1 MIKIIDKNKIIY
13 FTKETDANN
22 YKDYMINGLKVIRI
36 TGKTYHFNNG
46 DRLTDVTFNNPSK
59 KYVLVTRCNR
69 RITSGKLQKKHI
81 TAIKKEGIKW
91 NII

>member
-36 TGKTYHFNNG
+36 TGK
-46 DRLTDVTFNNPSK
+46 
-59 KYVLVTRCNR
+59 
-69 RITSGKLQKKHI
+69 
-81 TAIKKEGIKW
+81 
-91 NII
+91 NIPF